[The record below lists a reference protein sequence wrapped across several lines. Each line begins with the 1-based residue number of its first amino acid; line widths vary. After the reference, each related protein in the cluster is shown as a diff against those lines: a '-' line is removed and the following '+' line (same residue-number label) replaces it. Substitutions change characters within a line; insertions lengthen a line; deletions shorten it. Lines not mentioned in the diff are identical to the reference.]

1 MSEVL
6 RELVVA
12 LSLDSDNFSRNMR
25 TINQQIK
32 EAESTFRLAGAGIE
46 NFEKTVAGTESK
58 LSMLG
63 QKLTQQNRAVEQYS
77 RALVAANQKLVDSY
91 NRQERMK
98 QSLADTRVEM
108 DRAKTAVDAAKATYE
123 RYASTL
129 GESDSATIAAKGNLE
144 LAQQEYQELADK
156 VKLLEGQ
163 IKSNSKTMQNNA
175 DAISKA
181 KTNLNNAKAA
191 VKDTEAEI
199 KKLTEELYRLKS
211 GWTTAGEAL
220 TAFSKKCEALSK
232 GMTSLGRGM
241 TTAITTP
248 IVALGATAIKSS
260 ISFES
265 AFTSV
270 RKTVDATEEEFAA
283 LSGEIKQMST
293 EIATSAED
301 IAEVV
306 AIAGQL
312 GIENEHLME
321 FARTM
326 IDLGNSTDIVAEEA
340 ASTLAKFANI
350 MQMDQSLFGNL
361 GAALVDLGNNYATT
375 ESAIMEM
382 SMRLAGAGH
391 QVGLSEAQILA
402 FATALSSLGIEA
414 EMGGSAFSKAL
425 VKMEVAAATGGEAL
439 EDFAKISGLSAQQF
453 KTLWENDPAA
463 AFQAFIEG
471 LAQMDEEGMSA
482 IATLN
487 EIGIAEVRLRDT
499 LLRAT
504 NAHELFTETQATA
517 NAAWN
522 ENLALTT
529 EAEKRYATTQSKL
542 INLKN
547 TALLFA
553 QQIGDDLN
561 PTIQELID
569 KGNELL
575 NSFLQMDESQR
586 QAIIKFAAFAAAAGP
601 AILVLGKTVGA
612 VGQVT
617 SVLGKAGTALGKF
630 SAKVSMAGG
639 GIGGFVKVLGS
650 SKLAMVALAAALVY
664 GAIKLADYASGAKEA
679 REALEGMAKVA
690 EDWKNNAAETFY
702 GSSEGL
708 SFFGMSESDFTRELQ
723 SAEEWMNGLI
733 AVWTDGEKESDEIVE
748 EWTNS
753 FKELTASTRTEL
765 EKMKA
770 DAQAAGYTSVVDQI
784 STDIETLDAMDKE
797 IERLL
802 RKRQNGFLTEA
813 EKIRLAELIDTREA
827 IEIKYNLSP
836 ADPDGF
842 ETIRKKVEAEVARAN
857 ARSKSDA
864 SVTVYENAIVAAAQ
878 GMAAVNAQIDE
889 QYDKEYALIQLIED
903 SSERRAAQEAL
914 DARYLEQRR
923 VAAMEYAETLAAIVM
938 PVWNSEDIQQAG
950 ADVDALMLKLREYT
964 TATESEKPAILT
976 QLEEIAAGMDEG
988 ALTEY
993 VALLTQIQS
1002 LLDSGMTEE
1011 EVQAMF
1017 PEIDFSEALSQIA
1030 AIQTFLNGRE
1040 AQLPG
1045 LQSMFGDAL
1054 PEEVLTITTDLDM
1067 TGAQQRWDEFAE
1079 DPGAITTEAIIE
1091 GYQDEEAAK
1100 ALQPQVDAFIAKY
1113 TEVPEGA
1120 STAELTPE
1128 GLIGYVDAYAE
1139 VTTGADVTSLTPT
1152 NIVAMVS
1159 AYEEL
1164 AAGADIS
1171 TLKPDEI
1178 TAYIYKYL
1186 EKEGVDT
1193 TGLKPEDVTAF
1204 VMAYEE
1210 ITGGALTTQLAPSD
1224 VVAMVAKYLEAENID
1239 VSDLSPDQIEAIVSS
1254 FAEATGCD
1262 KSQLLTD
1269 FTAYIT
1275 KYDDTNAVKPNLSMS
1290 VGIYGYDLLA
1300 YRRFIAANPVEVQG
1314 IVKLGEAY
1322 ENPTDALNDP
1332 QTKFWQNGVQIP
1344 VEAVPSELLTAD
1356 KVAVLGE
1363 DGTLHVLIAPEV
1375 TGTQEAIDA
1384 ISPLVDEVDQFGT
1397 TLAGMWAGVM
1407 PTTTMDLIG
1416 SAVERMNSYTNS
1428 LEYTPWERFWASLR
1442 GESTNHSVLDQSMNL
1457 DFSPETVAE
1466 LSAYVAEVVSAIQQG
1481 KQVSEQDV
1489 QNLQDILTFL
1499 QGLDTTE
1506 TGQHILEGVAAGM
1519 TEGGWDSDAETVA
1532 SNLES
1537 ALNLAFGIQSPS
1549 TRVKPV
1555 GSNVAAGVGVGMTEY
1570 DFTTDASSIATAVDT
1585 ALNTALTST
1594 LLGPIG
1600 TNAITGM
1607 AQAMTSY
1614 SMTTTGS
1621 TVASNVQSAVNAS
1634 LTSSTLR
1641 SAGVNAMAGLKA
1653 GINAG
1658 RSGVISAMRSAARA
1672 AVNAA
1677 KSELKIKSPSRVFK
1691 EEVGVQTMRG
1701 FGLGVLE
1708 ETKAQARII
1717 RNASRYL
1724 TGEAKEGAIAYN
1736 SSDNRRTYN
1745 QQSSVNLSGNTFY
1758 VRDEQDI
1765 RSLAVEIATLTRRQQ
1780 RGKGLRFA

>member
-46 NFEKTVAGTESK
+46 NFEKTVTGTESK

-63 QKLTQQNRAVEQYS
+63 QKLAQQNRAVEQYS

-98 QSLADTRVEM
+98 QSLVDTRVEM

-123 RYASTL
+123 RYVSTL

-211 GWTTAGEAL
+211 GWTTAGESL

-270 RKTVDATEEEFAA
+270 RKTVDATEEEFEA

-391 QVGLSEAQILA
+391 QVGLSEAQILG
-402 FATALSSLGIEA
+402 FAAALSSLGIEA

-471 LAQMDEEGMSA
+471 LARMDEEGMSA

-522 ENLALTT
+522 ENIALTT

-542 INLKN
+542 TNLKN
-547 TALLFA
+547 TAMLFA

-617 SVLGKAGTALGKF
+617 SVLGKAGNALGKF

-702 GSSEGL
+702 ASSEGL

-723 SAEEWMNGLI
+723 SAEDWMNGLI

-784 STDIETLDAMDKE
+784 STEIETLDAMDKE

-813 EKIRLAELIDTREA
+813 EKIRLAELIDTCEA

-857 ARSKSDA
+857 ARGESDA

-923 VAAMEYAETLAAIVM
+923 AAAMEYAETLAAIVM

-976 QLEEIAAGMDEG
+976 QLEAIAAGMDEG

-1002 LLDSGMTEE
+1002 LLDSGVTEE

-1040 AQLPG
+1040 SQLPG

-1091 GYQDEEAAK
+1091 GYQDEEAVK

-1128 GLIGYVDAYAE
+1128 GLIGYVDVYAE
-1139 VTTGADVTSLTPT
+1139 ATTGADVTSLTPT

-1178 TAYIYKYL
+1178 TAYIYQYL

-1210 ITGGALTTQLAPSD
+1210 VTGGALTTQLAPSD

-1239 VSDLSPDQIEAIVSS
+1239 VSELSPDQIEAIVSS
-1254 FAEATGCD
+1254 FAETTGCD

-1428 LEYTPWERFWASLR
+1428 LEYTPWQRFWASLR
-1442 GESTNHSVLDQSMNL
+1442 GESTDHGVLDQSMSL

-1466 LSAYVAEVVSAIQQG
+1466 LSAYVGEVVAAIQQG
-1481 KQVSEQDV
+1481 KQVSEEDV

-1519 TEGGWDSDAETVA
+1519 TEGGWDTDAETVA
-1532 SNLES
+1532 SNLET
-1537 ALNLAFGIQSPS
+1537 ALNTALGIHSPS

-1555 GSNVAAGVGVGMTEY
+1555 GENVSAGIGTGMTGY
-1570 DFTTDASSIATAVDT
+1570 DFTTDASSIATVVET
-1585 ALNTALTST
+1585 ALAAVLTST
-1594 LLGPIG
+1594 ALSSIG
-1600 TNAITGM
+1600 NTAISGL
-1607 AQAMTSY
+1607 ALAMTSY
-1614 SMTTTGS
+1614 GMTSTGS
-1621 TVASNVQSAVNAS
+1621 TIASSIRTAVNAS

-1724 TGEAKEGAIAYN
+1724 SGEAKEGAIAYN
-1736 SSDNRRTYN
+1736 TSDNRRTYN

>member
-46 NFEKTVAGTESK
+46 NFEKTVTGTESK

-123 RYASTL
+123 QYAATL

-211 GWTTAGEAL
+211 GWTTAGESL

-270 RKTVDATEEEFAA
+270 RKTVDATEEEFEA

-391 QVGLSEAQILA
+391 QVGLSEAQILG

-439 EDFAKISGLSAQQF
+439 EDFAKISDLSAQQF

-708 SFFGMSESDFTRELQ
+708 SFFGMSESDFSRELQ

-770 DAQAAGYTSVVDQI
+770 DAQAAGYSSVVDQI

-857 ARSKSDA
+857 ARGESDA
-864 SVTVYENAIVAAAQ
+864 SITVYENAIVAAAQ

-923 VAAMEYAETLAAIVM
+923 AAAMEYAETLAAIVM

-976 QLEEIAAGMDEG
+976 QLEAIAAGMDEG

-1091 GYQDEEAAK
+1091 DYQDEEAAK

-1128 GLIGYVDAYAE
+1128 GLIGYVEAYAE
-1139 VTTGADVTSLTPT
+1139 ATTGADVTSLTPT

-1442 GESTNHSVLDQSMNL
+1442 GESTNHSVLDQSMSL

-1585 ALNTALTST
+1585 ALNAALTST

>member
-63 QKLTQQNRAVEQYS
+63 QKLTQQNRAVDQYS

-181 KTNLNNAKAA
+181 KTNLNNAKATI
-191 VKDTEAEI
+191 KDTEAEI

-211 GWTTAGEAL
+211 GWTTAGDAL
-220 TAFSKKCEALSK
+220 TAFSKKCDALSK

-241 TTAITTP
+241 TTLITAP
-248 IVALGATAIKSS
+248 IAALGTTAIKSS

-270 RKTVDATEEEFAA
+270 RKTVDATEEEFEA

-340 ASTLAKFANI
+340 ATTLAKFANI

-391 QVGLSEAQILA
+391 QVGLSEAQILG

-425 VKMEVAAATGGEAL
+425 VKMEVAAATGGESL
-439 EDFAKISGLSAQQF
+439 DDFARVSGLTAQQF
-453 KTLWENDPAA
+453 KTLWDSDPAA

-471 LAQMDEEGMSA
+471 LARMDEEGMSA

-487 EIGIAEVRLRDT
+487 DIGIAEVRLRDT

-504 NAHELFTETQATA
+504 NASELFTKTQATA

-522 ENLALTT
+522 ENLALTN
-529 EAEKRYATTQSKL
+529 EASKRYATTQSKL
-542 INLKN
+542 TNLKN

-575 NSFLQMDESQR
+575 ASFLDMDESQR

-612 VGQVT
+612 VGKV
-617 SVLGKAGTALGKF
+617 SAVLGKAGIALGKF

-650 SKLAMVALAAALVY
+650 SKVAMVALAAALVY

-690 EDWKNNAAETFY
+690 DDWKNNAADTFY
-702 GSSEGL
+702 GNSEGL
-708 SFFGMSESDFTRELQ
+708 AFFGMSESDFTRELQ
-723 SAEEWMNGLI
+723 SAEDWMNGLI
-733 AVWTDGEKESDEIVE
+733 AVWTDGQKESDEIVA
-748 EWTNS
+748 EWTES

-765 EKMKA
+765 EKMQE
-770 DAQAAGYTSVVDQI
+770 DARAAGYTSVVDQI
-784 STDIETLDAMDKE
+784 AADIDTLDAMDAE

-802 RKRQNGFLTEA
+802 KKRQNGFLTDA

-827 IEIKYNLSP
+827 IEVKYNLSP

-842 ETIRKKVEAEVARAN
+842 ETIRKKVEAEIARAN
-857 ARSKSDA
+857 ARGESDA
-864 SVTVYENAIVAAAQ
+864 SVTVYENAVVAAAQ
-878 GMAAVNAQIDE
+878 GMAAINAQIDE

-903 SSERRAAQEAL
+903 SAERRAAQEAL

-923 VAAMEYAETLAAIVM
+923 TAAIEYGETLASIVM

-950 ADVDALMLKLREYT
+950 ADVDTLLQKLREYS
-964 TATESEKPAILT
+964 AASESDKPGLLTELN
-976 QLEEIAAGMDEG
+976 QLASSMDESS
-988 ALTEY
+988 LTEY
-993 VALLTQIQS
+993 ITLLTQIQS
-1002 LLDSGMTEE
+1002 LLDSGLTEE

-1017 PEIDFSEALSQIA
+1017 PEIDFSEALQQIA
-1030 AIQTFLNGRE
+1030 AIQTFLDGRE
-1040 AQLPG
+1040 NELPG
-1045 LQSMFGDAL
+1045 LTSMFGDAL
-1054 PEEVLTITTDLDM
+1054 PEEVLTIATDLDM
-1067 TGAQQRWDEFAE
+1067 TGAQERWNTFAE
-1079 DPGAITTEAIIE
+1079 DPGAITTEAIIA

-1113 TEVPEGA
+1113 TEIPEGA

-1128 GLIGYVDAYAE
+1128 GLIAYVEAYAE
-1139 VTTGADVTSLTPT
+1139 ATTGADITSLTPT

-1159 AYEEL
+1159 AYKEL
-1164 AAGADIS
+1164 SEGADIS

-1178 TAYIYKYL
+1178 VAYVYQYL

-1193 TGLKPEDVTAF
+1193 STLKPEDVTAF

-1210 ITGGALTTQLAPSD
+1210 VSGGALTTSLTPTDIA
-1224 VVAMVAKYLEAENID
+1224 AMVTEYLLAENVD
-1239 VSDLSPDQIEAIVSS
+1239 VSKISDAQVDAIVNAY
-1254 FAEATGCD
+1254 AEATGCD
-1262 KSQLLTD
+1262 KSALKAEVIAQI
-1269 FTAYIT
+1269 TAYEDAQGVTKPSVIPVKVSIT
-1275 KYDDTNAVKPNLSMS
+1275 
-1290 VGIYGYDLLA
+1290 GYDLAA
-1300 YRRFIAANPVEVQG
+1300 YNEFVTNNPVEVTG
-1314 IVKLGEAY
+1314 RVRLGEVYAD
-1322 ENPTDALNDP
+1322 PQDVLNDENA
-1332 QTKFWQNGVQIP
+1332 QFYDLEGKQIP
-1344 VEAVPSELLTAD
+1344 VDLVPKEQISADTLFVYDADGTMHVLVTPDVQGTTESVERAAELLNSLAHQGSIGAKWFGDDTMMDIQRLNEYLVGIDNEMNSILNIGGWMNGWDRKAAADTISNYLDVTEIGNIQAFVQEAVTALNSGEQLSEDVITKLQSIQQLAELMNSIG
-1356 KVAVLGE
+1356 VGE
-1363 DGTLHVLIAPEV
+1363 NI
-1375 TGTQEAIDA
+1375 
-1384 ISPLVDEVDQFGT
+1384 
-1397 TLAGMWAGVM
+1397 LAG
-1407 PTTTMDLIG
+1407 I
-1416 SAVERMNSYTNS
+1416 
-1428 LEYTPWERFWASLR
+1428 
-1442 GESTNHSVLDQSMNL
+1442 
-1457 DFSPETVAE
+1457 AE
-1466 LSAYVAEVVSAIQQG
+1466 
-1481 KQVSEQDV
+1481 
-1489 QNLQDILTFL
+1489 
-1499 QGLDTTE
+1499 
-1506 TGQHILEGVAAGM
+1506 GM
-1519 TEGGWDSDAETVA
+1519 TEGGMDTTAETVA
-1532 SNLES
+1532 TNLET
-1537 ALNLAFGIQSPS
+1537 ALNTALGIQSPS

-1555 GSNVAAGVGVGMTEY
+1555 GSNVSAGIGVGMTEY
-1570 DFTTDASSIATAVDT
+1570 DFSTDASSIATAIDT
-1585 ALNTALTST
+1585 ALTTVLTST
-1594 LLGPIG
+1594 TLGPIG
-1600 TNAITGM
+1600 TTAITGM

-1614 SMTTTGS
+1614 SMVATGS
-1621 TVASNVQSAVNAS
+1621 TVASNVQTAVNTS
-1634 LTSSTLR
+1634 LTSTTLR

-1691 EEVGVQTMRG
+1691 DEIGVQTMKG

-1708 ETKAQARII
+1708 ESKAQARVI

-1724 TGEAKEGAIAYN
+1724 TGEAKEGAIAYSTN
-1736 SSDNRRTYN
+1736 DNRRTYN

-1765 RSLAVEIATLTRRQQ
+1765 RSLAIEIATLTRRQQ

>member
-63 QKLTQQNRAVEQYS
+63 QKLTQQNRAVDQYS

-98 QSLADTRVEM
+98 QSLADTRVQME
-108 DRAKTAVDAAKATYE
+108 RAKTSVDAAKATYD
-123 RYASTL
+123 RYAAAL

-144 LAQQEYQELADK
+144 LAQQEYRELADK

-181 KTNLNNAKAA
+181 KTNLNNAKAS

-220 TAFSKKCEALSK
+220 TDFSKKCDSLSK

-241 TTAITTP
+241 TTSVTTP
-248 IVALGATAIKSS
+248 IAALGAGAVKAS
-260 ISFES
+260 ISYES

-270 RKTVDATEEEFAA
+270 KKTVDATEEEFAK
-283 LSGEIKQMST
+283 LSSEIKQMST

-340 ASTLAKFANI
+340 ATTLAKFANI
-350 MQMDQSLFGNL
+350 MGMDQSLFGNL

-425 VKMEVAAATGGEAL
+425 VKMEVAAATGGESLA
-439 EDFAKISGLSAQQF
+439 DFAQIAGVSVKQF
-453 KTLWENDPAA
+453 KELWDNDPAA

-471 LAQMDEEGMSA
+471 LARMDEEGMSA

-487 EIGIAEVRLRDT
+487 DIGIAEVRLRDT

-504 NAHELFTETQATA
+504 NAHELFTQTQATA

-522 ENLALTT
+522 ENLALTN
-529 EAEKRYATTQSKL
+529 EAEKRYATTQSRL
-542 INLKN
+542 VNLKN
-547 TALLFA
+547 TAMLFA

-561 PTIQELID
+561 PTIQQLID

-575 NSFLQMDESQR
+575 NSFLELDEGQR
-586 QAIIKFAAFAAAAGP
+586 QAIIKFAAFAAAVGP

-612 VGQVT
+612 VGKVS
-617 SVLGKAGTALGKF
+617 SVLGKASTALGKF
-630 SAKVSMAGG
+630 SAKVSVAGG
-639 GIGGFVKVLGS
+639 GIGGFIKVLGS
-650 SKLAMVALAAALVY
+650 SKLAMVALSAALVY
-664 GAIKLADYASGAKEA
+664 GAVKLADYASGAKKA
-679 REALEGMAKVA
+679 REALEGMEKIAK
-690 EDWKNNAAETFY
+690 DWKDHAAETFY
-702 GSSEGL
+702 GESEGL
-708 SFFGMSESDFTRELQ
+708 SFFGMSEDDFTRDRQ
-723 SAEEWMNGLI
+723 TAEEWMNGLL
-733 AVWTDGEKESDEIVE
+733 AVWTDGEKESDEIVSQ
-748 EWTNS
+748 WTES
-753 FKELTASTRTEL
+753 FKTLTASTREEL
-765 EKMKA
+765 QKMQA
-770 DAQAAGYTSVVDQI
+770 DAQDAGLTSVVTQI
-784 STDIETLDAMDKE
+784 GSDIETLNAMDKE

-802 RKRQNGFLTEA
+802 KKRQNGFLTDA

-827 IEIKYNLSP
+827 IEVKYNLSP

-842 ETIRKKVEAEVARAN
+842 DTIRRKVEAEVARAH
-857 ARSKSDA
+857 ARGENDA
-864 SVTVYENAIVAAAQ
+864 SVAVYENAIVAAAQ
-878 GMAAVNAQIDE
+878 GMSAVNAQIDE

-903 SSERRAAQEAL
+903 STERRAAQEAL

-923 VAAMEYAETLAAIVM
+923 AAAIEYGETLAAIVM
-938 PVWNSEDIQQAG
+938 PVWNSEDIQKAST
-950 ADVDALMLKLREYT
+950 DVDMLMQKLREYSM
-964 TATESEKPAILT
+964 ATESEKPGILA
-976 QLEEIAAGMDEG
+976 QMEAIAAGMDEG
-988 ALTEY
+988 SLAEYLTM
-993 VALLTQIQS
+993 LTQIQS
-1002 LLDSGMTEE
+1002 LMDSGLSEE
-1011 EVQAMF
+1011 EVQRMF
-1017 PEIDFSEALSQIA
+1017 PEVDFSEALEQIA

-1054 PEEVLTITTDLDM
+1054 SEEVLTIATDLDM
-1067 TGAQQRWDEFAE
+1067 TGAQQRWTEFAE
-1079 DPGAITTEAIIE
+1079 NPGAITTDAVIE
-1091 GYQDEEAAK
+1091 GYEDEEAAK
-1100 ALQPQVDAFIAKY
+1100 ALQPSVDAFIAKY

-1120 STAELTPE
+1120 SKAELTPE
-1128 GLIGYVDAYAE
+1128 GLIGYVSAYAE
-1139 VTTGADVTSLTPT
+1139 ATTGADVTSLTPS
-1152 NIVAMVS
+1152 NVVAMVS
-1159 AYEEL
+1159 AYKEL
-1164 AAGADIS
+1164 ATGVDIS
-1171 TLKPDEI
+1171 TLKPDQVV
-1178 TAYIYKYL
+1178 AYIYQYL

-1193 TGLKPEDVTAF
+1193 TQLTPEDVTAF

-1210 ITGGALTTQLAPSD
+1210 VSGGALTNQLAPSD
-1224 VVAMVAKYLEAENID
+1224 VVAMVAKYMEAENID
-1239 VSDLSPDQIEAIVSS
+1239 MSDLAPDQIEAIVSS

-1314 IVKLGEAY
+1314 IVKLGEAF
-1322 ENPTDALNDP
+1322 ENPADALHDP
-1332 QTKFWQNGVQIP
+1332 QTQFWQNGVQIP
-1344 VEAVPSELLTAD
+1344 VEAVPSEMLTAD

-1375 TGTQEAIDA
+1375 TGTEEAIEA
-1384 ISPLVDEVDQFGT
+1384 ISPLIDEVDQFGT
-1397 TLAGMWAGVM
+1397 TVMGMWAGFL

-1428 LEYTPWERFWASLR
+1428 LEYSPWEKFWASVR
-1442 GESTNHSVLDQSMNL
+1442 GESTDHGVLDQSMSN
-1457 DFSPETVAE
+1457 DFSAERVAE
-1466 LSAYVAEVVSAIQQG
+1466 LSAYVGEVVSAIQQG
-1481 KQVSEQDV
+1481 KQVSEQDI
-1489 QNLQDILTFL
+1489 QNLQDTLTFL
-1499 QGLDTTE
+1499 QGLDTTQ

-1532 SNLES
+1532 SNLEA

-1555 GSNVAAGVGVGMTEY
+1555 GSNISAGVGVGMTEY
-1570 DFTTDASSIATAVDT
+1570 DFNADATSIATAVDT
-1585 ALNTALTST
+1585 ALQSVLTNTT
-1594 LLGPIG
+1594 LAPIG
-1600 TNAITGM
+1600 TSTIAGM
-1607 AQAMTSY
+1607 ATAMTSY
-1614 SMTTTGS
+1614 SMTSTGLA
-1621 TVASNVQSAVNAS
+1621 VASEVKTAVNSS
-1634 LTSSTLR
+1634 LTTNTLR
-1641 SAGVNAMAGLKA
+1641 SAGINAMAGLKA

-1672 AVNAA
+1672 AVEAA
-1677 KSELKIKSPSRVFK
+1677 KSELKIHSPSEVF
-1691 EEVGVQTMRG
+1691 EDEVGVMTMRG
-1701 FGLGVLE
+1701 FGQGVLKE
-1708 ETKAQARII
+1708 SKEQAKVI

-1724 TGEAKEGAIAYN
+1724 TGEAKEGAIAYSTN
-1736 SSDNRRTYN
+1736 DNRRTYN

-1765 RSLAVEIATLTRRQQ
+1765 RSLALEIATLTRRQQ

>member
-1 MSEVL
+1 MSEIL

-123 RYASTL
+123 QYAATL

-211 GWTTAGEAL
+211 GWTTAGESL

-241 TTAITTP
+241 ITAITTP

-270 RKTVDATEEEFAA
+270 RKTVDATEEEFEA

-391 QVGLSEAQILA
+391 QVGLSEAQILG

-471 LAQMDEEGMSA
+471 LARMDEEGMSA

-522 ENLALTT
+522 ENIALTT

-542 INLKN
+542 TNLKN
-547 TALLFA
+547 TAMLFA

-723 SAEEWMNGLI
+723 SAEDWMNGLI

-770 DAQAAGYTSVVDQI
+770 DAQAAGYASVVDQI

-857 ARSKSDA
+857 ARGEFDA

-923 VAAMEYAETLAAIVM
+923 TAAMEYAETLAAIVM

-976 QLEEIAAGMDEG
+976 QLEAIAAGMDEG

-1040 AQLPG
+1040 SQLPG

-1067 TGAQQRWDEFAE
+1067 TGAQQRWDEFAQ
-1079 DPGAITTEAIIE
+1079 DPGAITTEAVIE

-1164 AAGADIS
+1164 ATGADIS
-1171 TLKPDEI
+1171 TLKPNEI
-1178 TAYIYKYL
+1178 TAYIYQYL

-1210 ITGGALTTQLAPSD
+1210 VTGGALTTQLAPSD

-1239 VSDLSPDQIEAIVSS
+1239 VSALSPDQIEAIVTS

-1344 VEAVPSELLTAD
+1344 VEAVPSEMLTAD

-1428 LEYTPWERFWASLR
+1428 LEYTPWQRFWASLR
-1442 GESTNHSVLDQSMNL
+1442 GESTDHGVLDQSMSL

-1466 LSAYVAEVVSAIQQG
+1466 LSAYVGEVVAAIQQG
-1481 KQVSEQDV
+1481 KQVSEEDV

-1519 TEGGWDSDAETVA
+1519 TEGGWDTDAETVA
-1532 SNLES
+1532 SNLET
-1537 ALNLAFGIQSPS
+1537 ALNTALGIHSPS

-1555 GSNVAAGVGVGMTEY
+1555 GENVSAGIGTGMTGY
-1570 DFTTDASSIATAVDT
+1570 DFTTDASSIATAVET
-1585 ALNTALTST
+1585 ALAAVLTST
-1594 LLGPIG
+1594 TLSSIG
-1600 TNAITGM
+1600 DTAIAGL
-1607 AQAMTSY
+1607 ALAMTSY
-1614 SMTTTGS
+1614 SMTSTGS
-1621 TVASNVQSAVNAS
+1621 TIASSIRTAVNAS

-1736 SSDNRRTYN
+1736 TSDNRRTYN

>member
-123 RYASTL
+123 QYAATL

-211 GWTTAGEAL
+211 GWTTAGESL

-241 TTAITTP
+241 ITAITTP

-270 RKTVDATEEEFAA
+270 RKTVDATEEEFEA

-391 QVGLSEAQILA
+391 QVGLSEAQILG

-471 LAQMDEEGMSA
+471 LARMDEEGMSA

-522 ENLALTT
+522 ENIALTT

-542 INLKN
+542 TNLKN
-547 TALLFA
+547 TAMLFA

-723 SAEEWMNGLI
+723 SAEDWMNGLI

-770 DAQAAGYTSVVDQI
+770 DAQAAGYASVVDQI

-857 ARSKSDA
+857 ARGEFDA

-923 VAAMEYAETLAAIVM
+923 TAAMEYAETLAAIVM

-976 QLEEIAAGMDEG
+976 QLEAIAAGMDEG

-1040 AQLPG
+1040 SQLPG

-1079 DPGAITTEAIIE
+1079 DPGAITTEAVIE

-1164 AAGADIS
+1164 ATGADIS
-1171 TLKPDEI
+1171 TLKPNEI
-1178 TAYIYKYL
+1178 TAYIYQYL

-1210 ITGGALTTQLAPSD
+1210 VTGGALTTQLAPSD

-1239 VSDLSPDQIEAIVSS
+1239 VSALSPDQIEAIVTS

-1344 VEAVPSELLTAD
+1344 VEAVPSEMLTAD

-1428 LEYTPWERFWASLR
+1428 LEYTPWQRFWASLR
-1442 GESTNHSVLDQSMNL
+1442 GESTDHGVLDQSMSL

-1466 LSAYVAEVVSAIQQG
+1466 LSAYVDEVVAAIQQG
-1481 KQVSEQDV
+1481 KQVSEEDV

-1519 TEGGWDSDAETVA
+1519 TEGGWDTDAETVA
-1532 SNLES
+1532 SNLET
-1537 ALNLAFGIQSPS
+1537 ALNTALGIHSPS

-1555 GSNVAAGVGVGMTEY
+1555 GENVSAGIGTGMTGY
-1570 DFTTDASSIATAVDT
+1570 DFTTDASSIATAVET
-1585 ALNTALTST
+1585 ALAAVLTST
-1594 LLGPIG
+1594 TLSSIG
-1600 TNAITGM
+1600 DTAIAGL
-1607 AQAMTSY
+1607 ALAMTSY
-1614 SMTTTGS
+1614 SMTSTGS
-1621 TVASNVQSAVNAS
+1621 TIASSIRTAVNAS

-1736 SSDNRRTYN
+1736 TSDNRRTYN